1 MRGKRWFLLLLVF
14 SLAFSM
20 IACSTEETAKE
31 PGGDENG
38 TKVEATEFT
47 GKYIVDA
54 DYVKE
59 HYEDDNVILLDA
71 RGEEATKKG
80 TIEGAITTTWQ
91 NLSNIENA
99 KKGDYD
105 WGLILEPEIL
115 SKKLGELGLSKDK
128 EIIIFAEGPRGWG
141 EDGRILWTLR
151 AAGYEN
157 LKMVNGGLE
166 GLQNVSLPKSRNIK
180 KLEPVE
186 VKIDKLDYEHVINT
200 GELENS
206 YEDYVIVDV
215 REDKEFNGG
224 VFYGEAKGGRLP
236 GAIQVKFVDLFD
248 SNGYLKP
255 NEEIIALFENANINR
270 TDKIVTY
277 CTSGIRSAYSQLV
290 LEMLGYGLTKNY
302 DGSYNTWC
310 VHNEVE
316 K

>member
-115 SKKLGELGLSKDK
+115 SKKLGEL
-128 EIIIFAEGPRGWG
+128 
-141 EDGRILWTLR
+141 
-151 AAGYEN
+151 
-157 LKMVNGGLE
+157 V
-166 GLQNVSLPKSRNIK
+166 
-180 KLEPVE
+180 
-186 VKIDKLDYEHVINT
+186 
-200 GELENS
+200 
-206 YEDYVIVDV
+206 
-215 REDKEFNGG
+215 
-224 VFYGEAKGGRLP
+224 
-236 GAIQVKFVDLFD
+236 
-248 SNGYLKP
+248 
-255 NEEIIALFENANINR
+255 
-270 TDKIVTY
+270 
-277 CTSGIRSAYSQLV
+277 
-290 LEMLGYGLTKNY
+290 
-302 DGSYNTWC
+302 
-310 VHNEVE
+310 
-316 K
+316 

>member
-1 MRGKRWFLLLLVF
+1 MKGKRWFSLLLII

-20 IACSTEETAKE
+20 MACSIKQTAKG
-31 PGGDENG
+31 PDKNENG
-38 TKVEATEFT
+38 TKVKASEFT

-71 RGEEATKKG
+71 RGEEVAKKG

-91 NLSNIENA
+91 NLSNTENA
-99 KKGDYD
+99 KIGDYD

-115 SKKLGELGLSKDK
+115 SGKLGELGLSKDK
-128 EIIIFAEGPRGWG
+128 EIIIFAEGPKGWG

-157 LKMVNGGLE
+157 LRMVNGGL
-166 GLQNVSLPKSRNIK
+166 GALQDVGLPKSKNIK
-180 KLEPVE
+180 KLESVE
-186 VKIDKLDYEHVINT
+186 VKIDKLDYEYVINT
-200 GELENS
+200 EELENS
-206 YEDYVIVDV
+206 YEDYVIIDV

-248 SNGYLKP
+248 SGGYLKP
-255 NEEIIALFENANINR
+255 NTEIVTLFENANINK
-270 TDKIVTY
+270 TDKIVAY
-277 CTSGIRSAYSQLV
+277 CTAGIRSAYAQLI
-290 LEMLGYGLTKNY
+290 LEMLDYGVTKNY
-302 DGSYNTWC
+302 DGSYYTWC
-310 VHNEVE
+310 AHNEVE

>member
-1 MRGKRWFLLLLVF
+1 MGGPSWGK
-14 SLAFSM
+14 
-20 IACSTEETAKE
+20 TAGFPHKS
-31 PGGDENG
+31 G
-38 TKVEATEFT
+38 
-47 GKYIVDA
+47 
-54 DYVKE
+54 
-59 HYEDDNVILLDA
+59 
-71 RGEEATKKG
+71 
-80 TIEGAITTTWQ
+80 
-91 NLSNIENA
+91 
-99 KKGDYD
+99 
-105 WGLILEPEIL
+105 
-115 SKKLGELGLSKDK
+115 
-128 EIIIFAEGPRGWG
+128 
-141 EDGRILWTLR
+141 
-151 AAGYEN
+151 GYEN

-166 GLQNVSLPKSRNIK
+166 GLQNVGLPKSRNIK
-180 KLEPVE
+180 TLEPVE

-200 GELENS
+200 RELENS